1 MGSWAATACNF
12 QCRQQRG
19 SGEPG
24 WPVIVCG
31 VYDFRGIRNSRG
43 CHVLFTDRDR
53 ECQGWNADLCLSVLI
68 PFFRSR
74 KHTEQWKKKNHYHGN
89 KDRWPKFTYV
99 CLVKRRHSFLTSI
112 FHKLIFFF
120 LGTTY
125 VFTTNPFKNTRNT
138 LLKEQHFCELLQIYI
153 KKIHIKRVW
162 LFMLKLLFYKTKKQ
176 SWLWMAED
184 VSIHIWKIMFI
195 LLNFEDVSSLALAK
209 QAYLACHWYLT
220 IPLTKFWYNHW
231 ENLSK

>member
-1 MGSWAATACNF
+1 MI
-12 QCRQQRG
+12 
-19 SGEPG
+19 SGELETAEDAT
-24 WPVIVCG
+24 C
-31 VYDFRGIRNSRG
+31 FSLTETESARGETLTFVSL
-43 CHVLFTDRDR
+43 CWFLFSEVGNTQSN
-53 ECQGWNADLCLSVLI
+53 E
-68 PFFRSR
+68 
-74 KHTEQWKKKNHYHGN
+74 KKNHYHGN